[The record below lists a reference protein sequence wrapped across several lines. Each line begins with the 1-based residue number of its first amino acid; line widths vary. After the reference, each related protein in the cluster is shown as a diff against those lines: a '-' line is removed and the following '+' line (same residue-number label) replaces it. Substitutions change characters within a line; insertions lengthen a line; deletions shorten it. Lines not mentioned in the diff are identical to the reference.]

1 MREKFRENKLQML
14 IKKILYTSDLV
25 STTILT
31 TKISEVENKILNTNN
46 LLTTNVLNPKP
57 SDVENKISDYCKR
70 TTTQEFNKLIA
81 EHFVA
86 RLKQADL
93 VNKADFDNKLFHL
106 LEIKQN
112 I

>member
-25 STTILT
+25 SSNI
-31 TKISEVENKILNTNN
+31 
-46 LLTTNVLNPKP
+46 LNPKP
-57 SDVENKISDYCKR
+57 SDVENKISDYCKC